1 MAWRDWAKS
10 CSEPALHS
18 AVRPASAASTSAAH
32 HANPRNAEASGEGRI
47 AVPGRAELTTA
58 LVPSFHIA
66 KRCSFMLKRPK
77 TGTIRALCQRT
88 VLTPQIRDLFV
99 LGLTSTR
106 NRPKVTLDAD
116 QNDAVPGVLCGS
128 D

>member
-10 CSEPALHS
+10 RSEPALQS

-58 LVPSFHIA
+58 PVPSFHIA
-66 KRCSFMLKRPK
+66 KRCSITLKRPK

-88 VLTPQIRDLFV
+88 DSLHRLETFLCWDL
-99 LGLTSTR
+99 L
-106 NRPKVTLDAD
+106 
-116 QNDAVPGVLCGS
+116 QPGTDPG
-128 D
+128 